1 MTSELLLA
9 AGKSYLFVF
18 AAILPI
24 LNPAATAPIFLSLTE
39 GASPSTRAL
48 LARRI
53 ARNMFALMVGSMLVG
68 TYVLEFFGI
77 SSRHAGD
84 VSTTCKTFRDFAP
97 CSISCANH

>member
-48 LARRI
+48 LARRDFTENL
-53 ARNMFALMVGSMLVG
+53 AGLVSDPDMAA
-68 TYVLEFFGI
+68 TVLQ
-77 SSRHAGD
+77 RL
-84 VSTTCKTFRDFAP
+84 RDMA
-97 CSISCANH
+97 A